1 MIDNHVIVD
10 CVFSVDE
17 SSRALP
23 LLTVPMALLAVSTRY
38 IETLRYTVWCAG
50 GVCEGQ
56 WLLGLNGVGAKL

>member
-1 MIDNHVIVD
+1 MPRRIGGVSKIIDNQGMVD
-10 CVFSVDE
+10 SVFSVDE

-23 LLTVPMALLAVSTRY
+23 RLTVPMALLAVSTRY

-56 WLLGLNGVGAKL
+56 

>member
-23 LLTVPMALLAVSTRY
+23 RLTVPMALLAVSTRY
-38 IETLRYTVWCAG
+38 IETLRWC
-50 GVCEGQ
+50 
-56 WLLGLNGVGAKL
+56 GAQAVFVRGNDC